1 MRISNRK
8 KPDPRITAPMVLVN
22 WIMRRRGKSY
32 EEISKMLE
40 HKHRSSVNRFSGFRS
55 QDEDG
60 NWNNNT
66 DPIQMSSECFLWNW
80 QSDACEYLKRRLKKV
95 YQPTNRDEIQSI
107 IDEISGSGGDIT
119 EAEAALWAR
128 DVKSRR
134 RV

>member
-1 MRISNRK
+1 
-8 KPDPRITAPMVLVN
+8 
-22 WIMRRRGKSY
+22 
-32 EEISKMLE
+32 MLGYQYS
-40 HKHRSSVNRFSGFRS
+40 SSVNRFSCFRV
-55 QDEDG
+55 QDKTG
-60 NWNNNT
+60 NWKNRT

-80 QSDACEYLKRRLKKV
+80 ESDACKYLKKRLEKV

-107 IDEISGSGGDIT
+107 IDEILSSGGGIT

>member
-1 MRISNRK
+1 MRVSNTK

-22 WIMRRRGKSY
+22 WIRHRRGKSY
-32 EEISKMLE
+32 EDISKILE
-40 HKHRSSVNRFSGFRS
+40 HKHRSSVNRFSCFRA

-60 NWNNNT
+60 DWNNST

-95 YQPTNRDEIQSI
+95 YQSTNRDEIQSI
-107 IDEISGSGGDIT
+107 IDEISGSGGGIT
-119 EAEAALWAR
+119 DAEAALWAR